1 MIRGLMNKIAISH
14 IGLTAKD
21 QMLLRNLCRLSST
34 VMGQFT
40 LVDDPNS
47 PQGDV
52 LLINTQAERAE
63 QTFKAV
69 QQFKQFR
76 SIIALQDTEQVT
88 HAWLPSAEI
97 LTRPMVLRRVTKVFE
112 RLVNQNRLESES
124 STSNLTI
131 LVVDDSMPVRTFM
144 KQRLHDLLGNQIAVD
159 LACDGNEALR
169 LSASHPYNLVFL
181 DVLMPDIDGYQVC
194 RQIKARQQALP
205 VVMLTSKGSTLNK
218 VKAKMSGSNGYIT
231 KPPTDLALLHELS
244 RFLPTSLIPI
254 HPTPQL
260 V

>member
-131 LVVDDSMPVRTFM
+131 LVVEDSMPVRCFAGTLDP
-144 KQRLHDLLGNQIAVD
+144 RAGLLVHILD
-159 LACDGNEALR
+159 EALYVAQR
-169 LSASHPYNLVFL
+169 RAHLSARA
-181 DVLMPDIDGYQVC
+181 I
-194 RQIKARQQALP
+194 R
-205 VVMLTSKGSTLNK
+205 
-218 VKAKMSGSNGYIT
+218 T
-231 KPPTDLALLHELS
+231 K
-244 RFLPTSLIPI
+244 
-254 HPTPQL
+254 
-260 V
+260 